1 MKKQQIV
8 ILLLFTMLTPCLL
21 QAQKKELD
29 QARTY
34 IKSGKDFD
42 KAEKLMTDLLKKDTA
57 NRHNKKIYDTW
68 LESLEGQYAAANEK
82 FYLKQ
87 KYDTAAFY
95 KIVHRMYVVAET
107 LDSLDM
113 VPDKKGRV
121 KLEFRKSN
129 AAMLDR
135 LRPNLYNGGNY
146 NVNHN
151 DYKTAYTFF
160 STYIDADSQ
169 PLFTGYKYLTSDQRM
184 PTAAYWA
191 TYCGFRMEDAPRTL
205 AYSELALKD
214 VSKQQ
219 YTLMYVCEA
228 HLKLGNQSDYIA
240 MLHRGFESFPENQYF
255 FPRLADYY
263 KDRGENEKMLDLAE
277 QGLRR
282 IPNNKLFLMAKSI
295 ALLNMSQYDE
305 CISVSRQMIANDKSQ
320 SEPYFNIATCYLNQ
334 ALTLEQLNEPRKY
347 RQQLVKLYTEAR
359 PHMEKYR
366 ELAPRDIERW
376 GPALYRIYLNLNKGK
391 QFEEIDRLMKQQ

>member
-57 NRHNKKIYDTW
+57 NRHNQKIYDTW

-107 LDSLDM
+107 LDTLDM

-169 PLFTGYKYLTSDQRM
+169 PLFTGYKYLTNDQRM

-219 YTLMYVCEA
+219 YTMMYVCEA

-263 KDRGENEKMLDLAE
+263 SAHERSDSVLALANRGLDTNP
-277 QGLRR
+277 Q
-282 IPNNKLFLMAKSI
+282 NKLFLIAKSESLMHLDRYEECRETSEQLI
-295 ALLNMSQYDE
+295 QVDE
-305 CISVSRQMIANDKSQ
+305 QQ
-320 SEPYFNIATCYLNQ
+320 PEPYFNMATTYLNE
-334 ALTLEQLNEPRKY
+334 ALDLEKKNEPRKY
-347 RQQLVKLYTEAR
+347 RQQLQDLYSKAKPYMEQYRKLMPDDKQMWA
-359 PHMEKYR
+359 
-366 ELAPRDIERW
+366 
-376 GPALYRIYLNLNKGK
+376 PALYRIYLNLNMGK
-391 QFEEIDRLMKQQ
+391 QFEEIDRLMKN

>member
-169 PLFTGYKYLTSDQRM
+169 PLFTGYKYLTNDQRM

-214 VSKQQ
+214 VSKQ
-219 YTLMYVCEA
+219 LAANPKAEICAFKDGRWLRVAGE
-228 HLKLGNQSDYIA
+228 LVNDDDRSVKVA
-240 MLHRGFESFPENQYF
+240 ML
-255 FPRLADYY
+255 
-263 KDRGENEKMLDLAE
+263 EKMPTLGAMYDPDD
-277 QGLRR
+277 G
-282 IPNNKLFLMAKSI
+282 
-295 ALLNMSQYDE
+295 NM
-305 CISVSRQMIANDKSQ
+305 QML
-320 SEPYFNIATCYLNQ
+320 YFRNAAATFSSF
-334 ALTLEQLNEPRKY
+334 
-347 RQQLVKLYTEAR
+347 TEA
-359 PHMEKYR
+359 PET
-366 ELAPRDIERW
+366 IC
-376 GPALYRIYLNLNKGK
+376 
-391 QFEEIDRLMKQQ
+391 F